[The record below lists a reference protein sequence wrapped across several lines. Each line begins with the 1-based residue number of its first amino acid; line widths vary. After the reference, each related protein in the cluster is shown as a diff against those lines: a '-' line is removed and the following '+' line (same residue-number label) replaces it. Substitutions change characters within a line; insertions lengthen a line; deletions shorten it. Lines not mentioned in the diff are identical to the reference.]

1 MNLNSIVQELQFER
15 QQQAKGQPVALDNT
29 SPTGSGSSSSST
41 NSTGSA
47 TITADDF
54 LTLLVSELQNQ
65 DPTADTDPNE
75 YVNQLVDVNSL
86 QQLISIN
93 QEVGSLDP
101 SSAASGSGSVTA
113 APASASSPASVTTA
127 TPVANPPAGYSA
139 WQSLQSS
146 SLAAASHQALAGQVL
161 DPSHPA
167 GNAHSGAGNSA
178 TSASPWPGT
187 GVTP

>member
-15 QQQAKGQPVALDNT
+15 QQQVKGQPVALDST
-29 SPTGSGSSSSST
+29 SPTGGGSSSSST
-41 NSTGSA
+41 TSTGSA

-101 SSAASGSGSVTA
+101 SSTASGSGSVTA
-113 APASASSPASVTTA
+113 SAAPALSPASVATA
-127 TPVANPPAGYSA
+127 TPVVNTVAASSA

-146 SLAAASHQALAGQVL
+146 SLAANPQALAGQVL
-161 DPSHPA
+161 DPSTPAANGHPRI
-167 GNAHSGAGNSA
+167 GSGA
-178 TSASPWPGT
+178 TSPILWPGT